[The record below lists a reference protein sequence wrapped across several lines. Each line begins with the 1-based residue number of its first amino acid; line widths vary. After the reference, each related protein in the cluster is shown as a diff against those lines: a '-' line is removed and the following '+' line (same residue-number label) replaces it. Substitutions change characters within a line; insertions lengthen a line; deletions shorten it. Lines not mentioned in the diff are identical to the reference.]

1 MTTDTIKKIRAAERE
16 ADQTVER
23 ARLDGADALRRAQAD
38 SEQRIKDESSKL
50 LREFDEEIFLADKEA
65 ESLFDEEEIASYSD
79 AEKFRKKSEARLPDA
94 VRFIVGGIIEKW
106 Q

>member
-1 MTTDTIKKIRAAERE
+1 MTTDTITKIKAAERE

-38 SEQRIKDESSKL
+38 SEQRVKDESEKL
-50 LREFDEEIFLADKEA
+50 LGEFDEEIALAEKEA
-65 ESLFDEEEIASYSD
+65 ASHFDEEEIASYTD
-79 AEKFRKKSEARLPDA
+79 AEKFRKESEARLPDA